1 MNIRQRILASGAIGI
16 VAVVLLGG
24 VGFWGQL
31 RLGKALS
38 ENELSVN
45 ALRNHMEGDMMHDA
59 LRADVLAA
67 FVVQPGDGAAAEQV
81 REDLQE
87 HSQWFRKVVEQNQ
100 GLPLNDAIHQALV
113 ELRPDLEAYIGAAES
128 IVGKALLDPVAARA
142 ELPQFVQAFKELEG
156 RNEALSSLIEKH
168 VEQTNRAREDS
179 MRYSAWMLAGGILVA
194 CLVLGQLCRQ
204 LLRAVLQPLRKLVS
218 SARVIAQG
226 NLQEPIGV
234 DSNDEAGQL
243 QRALGEMQENL
254 RQMIT
259 IIRQESEELH
269 DTSQSIG
276 QTSQSIVHGA
286 SQQADS
292 ATSMAASME
301 EMITNISQIS
311 DHADNARVISAK
323 SEELAS
329 SGGQVI
335 LNVVEGMS
343 RIADVVNQ
351 SSTSI
356 TALGQSSDEI
366 HSIIQVIK
374 SDRRADQPA
383 GAERR
388 HRGGAGRG
396 GRARLRRGRR
406 RGACAGDPYHQS
418 TQEIKGLIERI
429 RASTGQAIN
438 SMEAGVSRVNE
449 GVSFARQAGVSINE
463 ILDGTRHAASVV
475 DEISQTIREQSRAS
489 DEIAQRVELIA
500 QRSQQN
506 TQAMHEMAATAR
518 RLNEVAAT
526 MRSSV
531 ERFKI

>member
-81 REDLQE
+81 RQDLQE

-234 DSNDEAGQL
+234 DSDDEAGQL

-276 QTSQSIVHGA
+276 QTSQSIVDGA

-374 SDRRADQPA
+374 GIAEQTNLLALNAAIEAARA
-383 GAERR
+383 GE
-388 HRGGAGRG
+388 AGRG
-396 GRARLRRGRR
+396 FAVVADEVRGLAARTT
-406 RGACAGDPYHQS
+406 QS
-418 TQEIKGLIERI
+418 TQEITAMIEAHPRQHG
-429 RASTGQAIN
+429 ASDQQHGGRREPGQ
-438 SMEAGVSRVNE
+438 R

>member
-81 REDLQE
+81 RQDLQE

-204 LLRAVLQPLRKLVS
+204 LLGAVLKPLRKLVA

-234 DSNDEAGQL
+234 DSDDEAGQL
-243 QRALGEMQENL
+243 QRALGEMQGNL

-276 QTSQSIVHGA
+276 QTSQSIVDGA

-374 SDRRADQPA
+374 GIAEQTNLLALNAAIEAARAGDQGRGFAVVADEVRALARRTQQSTAEIETLIGALQNGTQQAVQRMQRSHQLVDQSVDDALQTEAALGNIATAVALIQQMNQQIAAASEQQSAVAEEINRSVTAIREVADQSA
-383 GAERR
+383 QAM
-388 HRGGAGRG
+388 
-396 GRARLRRGRR
+396 
-406 RGACAGDPYHQS
+406 QS
-418 TQEIKGLIERI
+418 T
-429 RASTGQAIN
+429 ASSSEQLAELGRELQG
-438 SMEAGVSRVNE
+438 MV
-449 GVSFARQAGVSINE
+449 
-463 ILDGTRHAASVV
+463 RHF
-475 DEISQTIREQSRAS
+475 
-489 DEIAQRVELIA
+489 
-500 QRSQQN
+500 
-506 TQAMHEMAATAR
+506 
-518 RLNEVAAT
+518 RL
-526 MRSSV
+526 
-531 ERFKI
+531 

>member
-81 REDLQE
+81 RQDLQE

-204 LLRAVLQPLRKLVS
+204 LLGAVLKPLRKLVA

-234 DSNDEAGQL
+234 DSDDEAGQL

-276 QTSQSIVHGA
+276 QTSQSIVDGA

-374 SDRRADQPA
+374 
-383 GAERR
+383 GIAEQTNLL
-388 HRGGAGRG
+388 ALNAALA
-396 GRARLRRGRR
+396 ARTT
-406 RGACAGDPYHQS
+406 QS
-418 TQEIKGLIERI
+418 TQEITAMIERI

>member
-1 MNIRQRILASGAIGI
+1 M
-16 VAVVLLGG
+16 
-24 VGFWGQL
+24 
-31 RLGKALS
+31 
-38 ENELSVN
+38 
-45 ALRNHMEGDMMHDA
+45 
-59 LRADVLAA
+59 
-67 FVVQPGDGAAAEQV
+67 
-81 REDLQE
+81 
-87 HSQWFRKVVEQNQ
+87 
-100 GLPLNDAIHQALV
+100 
-113 ELRPDLEAYIGAAES
+113 
-128 IVGKALLDPVAARA
+128 
-142 ELPQFVQAFKELEG
+142 
-156 RNEALSSLIEKH
+156 
-168 VEQTNRAREDS
+168 
-179 MRYSAWMLAGGILVA
+179 
-194 CLVLGQLCRQ
+194 
-204 LLRAVLQPLRKLVS
+204 
-218 SARVIAQG
+218 IAQG

-234 DSNDEAGQL
+234 DSDDEAGQL

-374 SDRRADQPA
+374 GIAEQTNLLALNAAIEAARA
-383 GAERR
+383 GE
-388 HRGGAGRG
+388 AGRG
-396 GRARLRRGRR
+396 FAVVADEVRGLAARTT
-406 RGACAGDPYHQS
+406 QS
-418 TQEIKGLIERI
+418 TREITAMIERI
-429 RASTGQAIN
+429 RASTEQAIN
-438 SMEAGVSRVNE
+438 SMEAGVSRSQR
-449 GVSFARQAGVSINE
+449 GCRSPARQGV
-463 ILDGTRHAASVV
+463 D
-475 DEISQTIREQSRAS
+475 
-489 DEIAQRVELIA
+489 QRDPRWNPSCRVGG
-500 QRSQQN
+500 R
-506 TQAMHEMAATAR
+506 
-518 RLNEVAAT
+518 
-526 MRSSV
+526 
-531 ERFKI
+531 

>member
-218 SARVIAQG
+218 SARG
-226 NLQEPIGV
+226 
-234 DSNDEAGQL
+234 
-243 QRALGEMQENL
+243 
-254 RQMIT
+254 
-259 IIRQESEELH
+259 
-269 DTSQSIG
+269 
-276 QTSQSIVHGA
+276 
-286 SQQADS
+286 
-292 ATSMAASME
+292 
-301 EMITNISQIS
+301 
-311 DHADNARVISAK
+311 
-323 SEELAS
+323 
-329 SGGQVI
+329 
-335 LNVVEGMS
+335 
-343 RIADVVNQ
+343 
-351 SSTSI
+351 
-356 TALGQSSDEI
+356 
-366 HSIIQVIK
+366 
-374 SDRRADQPA
+374 DRPGQPA
-383 GAERR
+383 GAD
-388 HRGGAGRG
+388 
-396 GRARLRRGRR
+396 RR
-406 RGACAGDPYHQS
+406 R
-418 TQEIKGLIERI
+418 
-429 RASTGQAIN
+429 
-438 SMEAGVSRVNE
+438 
-449 GVSFARQAGVSINE
+449 
-463 ILDGTRHAASVV
+463 
-475 DEISQTIREQSRAS
+475 
-489 DEIAQRVELIA
+489 
-500 QRSQQN
+500 QQ
-506 TQAMHEMAATAR
+506 
-518 RLNEVAAT
+518 
-526 MRSSV
+526 
-531 ERFKI
+531 

>member
-1 MNIRQRILASGAIGI
+1 MNIRQRIIAAGAISI
-16 VAVVLLGG
+16 MAAIFLGG
-24 VGFWGQL
+24 VGFWGQI
-31 RLGKALS
+31 RLSKALS

-45 ALRNHMEGDMMHDA
+45 AMRNHMEGDMMHDA

-67 FVVQPGDGAAAEQV
+67 FVVQPGDSAAGDQV
-81 REDLQE
+81 RQDLQE
-87 HSQWFRKVVEQNQ
+87 HSRWFRKVVQQNLD
-100 GLPLNDAIHQALV
+100 LPLDDATHQALV
-113 ELRPDLEAYIGAAES
+113 ELQPDLQAYIGSAEG
-128 IVGKALLDPVAARA
+128 IVEKALRDPLAARA
-142 ELPQFVQAFKELEG
+142 DLPSFGEAFKELEG
-156 RNEALSSLIEKH
+156 RNEALSSLIEAH
-168 VEQTNRAREDS
+168 VEQTHREREDS
-179 MRYSAWMLAGGILVA
+179 MRYSAWMLGGGILVA

-204 LLRAVLQPLRKLVS
+204 LLRAVLKPLRKLLS

-234 DSNDEAGQL
+234 DSDDEAGQL

-259 IIRQESEELH
+259 IIREESEELH
-269 DTSQSIG
+269 GTSQAIG
-276 QTSQSIVHGA
+276 QTSQSIVQGA

-292 ATSMAASME
+292 ATSMATSME
-301 EMITNISQIS
+301 QMISNISQIS

-323 SEELAS
+323 AEELAS

-343 RIADVVNQ
+343 RIAEVVNQ
-351 SSTSI
+351 SSSSI
-356 TALGQSSDEI
+356 TALGESSDEI

-374 SDRRADQPA
+374 GIAEQTNLLALNAAIEAARA
-383 GAERR
+383 GE
-388 HRGGAGRG
+388 AGRG
-396 GRARLRRGRR
+396 FAVVADEVRGLAARTT
-406 RGACAGDPYHQS
+406 QS
-418 TQEIKGLIERI
+418 TQEITAMIERI
-429 RASTGQAIN
+429 RASTGQAIS
-438 SMEAGVSRVNE
+438 SMQGGVSRVNE
-449 GVSFARQAGVSINE
+449 GVSFARQAGLSINE
-463 ILDGTRHAASVV
+463 ILEGTRHAASVV

-531 ERFKI
+531 ERFRI

>member
-81 REDLQE
+81 RQDLQE

-204 LLRAVLQPLRKLVS
+204 LLGAVLKPLRKLVA

-234 DSNDEAGQL
+234 DSDDEAGQL

-276 QTSQSIVHGA
+276 QTSQSIVDGA

-374 SDRRADQPA
+374 GIAEQTNLLALNAAIEAARA
-383 GAERR
+383 GE
-388 HRGGAGRG
+388 AGRG
-396 GRARLRRGRR
+396 FAVVADEVRSLANRTQ
-406 RGACAGDPYHQS
+406 QS
-418 TQEIKGLIERI
+418 TQEIQGLIEQLQDGANDAVAAMRGSASHAQSNLVEADSAAQALGRI
-429 RASTGQAIN
+429 VATV
-438 SMEAGVSRVNE
+438 EE
-449 GVSFARQAGVSINE
+449 
-463 ILDGTRHAASVV
+463 LDGLNQQIATAA
-475 DEISQTIREQSRAS
+475 EEQSQVAQDIDRNITNVSGLSEQAHEGTAAVLS
-489 DEIAQRVELIA
+489 ANQRVKE
-500 QRSQQN
+500 
-506 TQAMHEMAATAR
+506 HMAGLR
-518 RLNEVAAT
+518 VVLG
-526 MRSSV
+526 
-531 ERFKI
+531 RFRT

>member
-1 MNIRQRILASGAIGI
+1 M
-16 VAVVLLGG
+16 
-24 VGFWGQL
+24 
-31 RLGKALS
+31 
-38 ENELSVN
+38 
-45 ALRNHMEGDMMHDA
+45 
-59 LRADVLAA
+59 
-67 FVVQPGDGAAAEQV
+67 
-81 REDLQE
+81 
-87 HSQWFRKVVEQNQ
+87 
-100 GLPLNDAIHQALV
+100 
-113 ELRPDLEAYIGAAES
+113 
-128 IVGKALLDPVAARA
+128 
-142 ELPQFVQAFKELEG
+142 
-156 RNEALSSLIEKH
+156 
-168 VEQTNRAREDS
+168 
-179 MRYSAWMLAGGILVA
+179 
-194 CLVLGQLCRQ
+194 
-204 LLRAVLQPLRKLVS
+204 
-218 SARVIAQG
+218 IAQG

-374 SDRRADQPA
+374 GIAEQTNLLALNAAIEAARA
-383 GAERR
+383 GE
-388 HRGGAGRG
+388 AGRG
-396 GRARLRRGRR
+396 FAVVADEVRGLAARTT
-406 RGACAGDPYHQS
+406 QS
-418 TQEIKGLIERI
+418 TQEITAMIERI

-449 GVSFARQAGVSINE
+449 GCRSLARPGCRS
-463 ILDGTRHAASVV
+463 TRSSMEPVMPRRWSMRFPRPSAS
-475 DEISQTIREQSRAS
+475 SRAPAMKS
-489 DEIAQRVELIA
+489 PSAWSSSPSV
-500 QRSQQN
+500 RSR
-506 TQAMHEMAATAR
+506 TPR
-518 RLNEVAAT
+518 RCTRWPPPPGA
-526 MRSSV
+526 
-531 ERFKI
+531 

>member
-81 REDLQE
+81 RQDLQE

-204 LLRAVLQPLRKLVS
+204 LLGAVLQPLRKLVS

-276 QTSQSIVHGA
+276 QTSQSIVDGA

-374 SDRRADQPA
+374 GIAEQTNLLALNAAIEAARA
-383 GAERR
+383 GE
-388 HRGGAGRG
+388 AGRG
-396 GRARLRRGRR
+396 FAVVADEVRGLAARTT
-406 RGACAGDPYHQS
+406 QS
-418 TQEIKGLIERI
+418 TQEITAMIERI

-463 ILDGTRHAASVV
+463 ILDGARHAASVV

>member
-81 REDLQE
+81 RQDLQE

-142 ELPQFVQAFKELEG
+142 DVQAFKELEG

-204 LLRAVLQPLRKLVS
+204 LLGAVLKPLRKLVA

-234 DSNDEAGQL
+234 DSDDEAGQL

-276 QTSQSIVHGA
+276 QTSQSIVDGA

-374 SDRRADQPA
+374 GIAEQTNLLALNAAIEAARA
-383 GAERR
+383 GE
-388 HRGGAGRG
+388 AGRG
-396 GRARLRRGRR
+396 FAVVADEVRGLAARTT
-406 RGACAGDPYHQS
+406 QS
-418 TQEIKGLIERI
+418 TQEITAMIERI

>member
-1 MNIRQRILASGAIGI
+1 M
-16 VAVVLLGG
+16 AVVLLGG

-81 REDLQE
+81 RQDLQE

-204 LLRAVLQPLRKLVS
+204 LLGAVLKPLRKLVA

-234 DSNDEAGQL
+234 DSDDEAGQL

-276 QTSQSIVHGA
+276 QTSQSIVDGA

-335 LNVVEGMS
+335 PQRGGRDEPHRRRGQPVLHQHHRSRPVVG
-343 RIADVVNQ
+343 RDPFDHPGDQ
-351 SSTSI
+351 
-356 TALGQSSDEI
+356 G
-366 HSIIQVIK
+366 
-374 SDRRADQPA
+374 DRRADQPA
-383 GAERR
+383 GVERR
-388 HRGGAGRG
+388 HRGGAGRR
-396 GRARLRRGRR
+396 GRARFRRGRR
-406 RGACAGDPYHQS
+406 RGTRAGGADHPVDPGDH
-418 TQEIKGLIERI
+418 RDD
-429 RASTGQAIN
+429 RAHPRQHGASDQQHGGRREPGQ
-438 SMEAGVSRVNE
+438 R

>member
-81 REDLQE
+81 RQDLQE

-234 DSNDEAGQL
+234 DSDDEAGQL

-276 QTSQSIVHGA
+276 QTSQSIVDGA

-374 SDRRADQPA
+374 GIAEQTNLLALNAAIEAARAGD
-383 GAERR
+383 
-388 HRGGAGRG
+388 AGRG
-396 GRARLRRGRR
+396 FAVVADEVRALANRTQTSTEEIQAMIENL
-406 RGACAGDPYHQS
+406 QS
-418 TQEIKGLIERI
+418 SSKHVVAVMARSQEQTQDCVAQTRVMDEALQSIAERMSAIK
-429 RASTGQAIN
+429 AMADQVA
-438 SMEAGVSRVNE
+438 
-449 GVSFARQAGVSINE
+449 
-463 ILDGTRHAASVV
+463 HAAQEQISV
-475 DEISQTIREQSRAS
+475 SQGVARHVAGIADVAYETEREARESAS
-489 DEIAQRVELIA
+489 SSEVLADLVAKQQQLIA
-500 QRSQQN
+500 
-506 TQAMHEMAATAR
+506 H
-518 RLNEVAAT
+518 
-526 MRSSV
+526 
-531 ERFKI
+531 FKV

>member
-81 REDLQE
+81 RQDLQE

-204 LLRAVLQPLRKLVS
+204 LLGAVLKPLRKLVA

-234 DSNDEAGQL
+234 DSDDEAGQL

-276 QTSQSIVHGA
+276 QTSQSIVDGA

-343 RIADVVNQ
+343 RIADVVKPVLHQHHRSRPVVGRDSFDHPGDQGIAEQTNLL
-351 SSTSI
+351 
-356 TALGQSSDEI
+356 ALNAAIEAA
-366 HSIIQVIK
+366 
-374 SDRRADQPA
+374 RAGD
-383 GAERR
+383 
-388 HRGGAGRG
+388 AGRG
-396 GRARLRRGRR
+396 FAVVADEVRGLAARTT
-406 RGACAGDPYHQS
+406 QS
-418 TQEIKGLIERI
+418 TQEITAMIERI

>member
-16 VAVVLLGG
+16 VVVVLLGG

-31 RLGKALS
+31 RLGKALT

-142 ELPQFVQAFKELEG
+142 ELPQFVQAFKDLEG

-374 SDRRADQPA
+374 GIAEQTNLLALNAAIEAARA
-383 GAERR
+383 GE
-388 HRGGAGRG
+388 AGRG
-396 GRARLRRGRR
+396 FAVVADEVRGLAARTT
-406 RGACAGDPYHQS
+406 QS
-418 TQEIKGLIERI
+418 TQEITAMIERI

>member
-31 RLGKALS
+31 RLGKALT

-142 ELPQFVQAFKELEG
+142 ELPQFVQAFKDLEG

-356 TALGQSSDEI
+356 TALGQSF

-374 SDRRADQPA
+374 GIAEQTNLLALNAAIEAARA
-383 GAERR
+383 GE
-388 HRGGAGRG
+388 AGRG
-396 GRARLRRGRR
+396 FAVVADEVRGLAARTT
-406 RGACAGDPYHQS
+406 QS
-418 TQEIKGLIERI
+418 TQEITAMIERI